1 MSEVS
6 GYNTGNFTPESAGV
20 VADKLNEIAELIRND
35 PSLLIQLEWKESED
49 SKEISIMYK

>member
-20 VADKLNEIAELIRND
+20 VADKLNEIADLIRND

-49 SKEISIMYK
+49 SKEISITYK

>member
-49 SKEISIMYK
+49 SKEISITYK

>member
-6 GYNTGNFTPESAGV
+6 GYNTGNFTPESAGI

-35 PSLLIQLEWKESED
+35 PSLLIHLEWKESED
-49 SKEISIMYK
+49 SKEISITYK

>member
-6 GYNTGNFTPESAGV
+6 GYNTGNFTPESAGI
-20 VADKLNEIAELIRND
+20 VADKLNEIAELIRKD

-49 SKEISIMYK
+49 SKEISITYK

>member
-6 GYNTGNFTPESAGV
+6 GYGTGNFTTESAGII
-20 VADKLNEIAELIRND
+20 ADKLNEVAELIRND

-49 SKEISIMYK
+49 SKEISITYK